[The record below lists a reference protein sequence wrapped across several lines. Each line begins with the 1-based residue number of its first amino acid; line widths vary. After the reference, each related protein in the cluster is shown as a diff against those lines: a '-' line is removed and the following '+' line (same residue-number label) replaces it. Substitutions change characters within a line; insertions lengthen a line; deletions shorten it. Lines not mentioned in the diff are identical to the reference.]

1 MGDVME
7 LKTLYKSYKEETKST
22 YVEYERQQTS
32 VSLLNFV
39 RSEARLNGFVTA
51 LQQVKQTKEISSI
64 IKDYKE
70 GSIFK

>member
-7 LKTLYKSYKEETKST
+7 LKTLYKSYKEETKSM

-39 RSEARLNGFVTA
+39 RAEARLNGFVTA
-51 LQQVKQTKEISSI
+51 LQYVKQTKEIAEI
-64 IKDYKE
+64 IKDYKV
-70 GSIFK
+70 GQLFK